1 MGTEGELLEAQG
13 SKTAVEKQPS
23 TADLQ
28 TDLPSPAITP
38 ISERFPKSKYKNPLS
53 CELGL

>member
-1 MGTEGELLEAQG
+1 MGTEGELLEEQG

-38 ISERFPKSKYKNPLS
+38 ISERLPKSESDSSLS
-53 CELGL
+53 ESSSC